1 MRITYVGGRSSITP
15 IDDDSNTI
23 IRSLGR
29 CNSKSSE
36 SPTYLWFFLI
46 ESIPKYIY

>member
-15 IDDDSNTI
+15 IDDDGWTT
-23 IRSLGR
+23 RSLGR